1 MDLKNKFA
9 DLLKETLNTTQKV
22 VKSVDPQKISETIAK
37 AQMKIDSGLEEL
49 KEKVNAQA
57 QAREQSTNNE
67 EKRTN
72 TTSESPLTPTDI
84 NEETTT
90 TFEDFTI
97 NEKTI
102 PVTELDLPQNIK
114 DALVEANILTL
125 AELQL
130 MTDDELMAVKG
141 IGEKSLETIKET
153 LKSTLL

>member
-37 AQMKIDSGLEEL
+37 AQTRIDSGLEEL
-49 KEKVNAQA
+49 KAKVNT

-114 DALVEANILTL
+114 DALIEANILTL

>member
-22 VKSVDPQKISETIAK
+22 VKSVDPHKISETIAK
-37 AQMKIDSGLEEL
+37 AQTKIDSGLEEL
-49 KEKVNAQA
+49 KAKVNNHG
-57 QAREQSTNNE
+57 REQTSTD
-67 EKRTN
+67 EKEKKTD
-72 TTSESPLTPTDI
+72 TTSESPITPTDI

-97 NEKTI
+97 NDKTI
-102 PVTELDLPQNIK
+102 LVSELDLPQNIK
-114 DALVEANILTL
+114 DALIEANVLTL

-130 MTDDELMAVKG
+130 ITDDELMAIKG
-141 IGEKSLETIKET
+141 IGEKSLETIKEV